1 MSCFEQYMY
10 HIFGRYNIS
19 SLVLVLLVVVLFL
32 FSDDL
37 QHHIQIE
44 TNFLAS
50 KSLWS
55 LVCSEL

>member
-1 MSCFEQYMY
+1 MTCFEQYMY

-19 SLVLVLLVVVLFL
+19 SLVLVLVVVLFL

-55 LVCSEL
+55 LICSEL

>member
-19 SLVLVLLVVVLFL
+19 SLVLVLVVVLFL

-37 QHHIQIE
+37 QHHIQFE

-55 LVCSEL
+55 LICSEL